1 MFEIFWVKMSRVEL
15 SYYHT
20 SDLISKGVSESE
32 IILAG
37 ELIKRQ
43 KMAEQQR
50 RRRPNVVLTDRDN
63 YDYDFLYYL

>member
-1 MFEIFWVKMSRVEL
+1 M
-15 SYYHT
+15 
-20 SDLISKGVSESE
+20 SESE